1 MQIKLYGRDEKGVSG
16 RTIKTTLP
24 YIKEDIPIVIV
35 FRALG
40 LSLMGIFLEH
50 ICYDA
55 NDWQMLEILKPCVE
69 EGFVIQEREVALD
82 FIGRRGVGIRRE
94 NVFNTPRIFFK
105 RNYYQ
110 ISPKKK
116 GLKLERHSFRLYGE

>member
-16 RTIKTTLP
+16 RTIKATLP

-40 LSLMGIFLEH
+40 VVPDGDILEH

-55 NDWQMLEILKPCVE
+55 NDWQMLEMLKPCVE

-82 FIGRRGVGIRRE
+82 FIGRRGYWVLEEKTYSIRQGYSSKGIITKYHPRRR
-94 NVFNTPRIFFK
+94 V
-105 RNYYQ
+105 
-110 ISPKKK
+110 
-116 GLKLERHSFRLYGE
+116 